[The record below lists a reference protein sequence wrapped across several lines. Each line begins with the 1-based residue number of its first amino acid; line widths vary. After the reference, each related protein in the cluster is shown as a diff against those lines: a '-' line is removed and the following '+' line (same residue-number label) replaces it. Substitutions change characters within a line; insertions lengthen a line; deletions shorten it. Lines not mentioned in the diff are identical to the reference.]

1 MRWKAKYLLQVFWEE
16 HPESTVKKKHK
27 VKHTEIFQSMAQNK
41 A

>member
-16 HPESTVKKKHK
+16 HPGTVKKKHK